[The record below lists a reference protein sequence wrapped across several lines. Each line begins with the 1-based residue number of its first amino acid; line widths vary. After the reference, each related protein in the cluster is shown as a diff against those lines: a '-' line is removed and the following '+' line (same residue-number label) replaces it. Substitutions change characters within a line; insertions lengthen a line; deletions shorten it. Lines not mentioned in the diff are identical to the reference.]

1 MKMSLNM
8 QNEMS
13 TSVGRKILL
22 IEDDQVVSE
31 EIVESFTTKG
41 HRVTSTSSGMQGFA
55 LARTGEFE
63 LMIIDRGLPELDGL
77 SIIKS
82 LRAEKVTTPAIFLS
96 AMGEVGN
103 RVDGLEAGGDD
114 YLPKPF
120 HMFELAARA
129 EALLRRAAPSQ
140 ETQLRL
146 GDIELDLLHRQARRG
161 EREIDLLPRE
171 FKLLEYLMRHAGQ
184 TVTRA
189 MLLEEVWNYKFAV
202 ETNLVDVHM
211 SKLRHKIDGPGEEKR
226 LLSIRGVGFMLQVA

>member
-1 MKMSLNM
+1 MISQNM
-8 QNEMS
+8 QNDMIA
-13 TSVGRKILL
+13 TTGRKILL
-22 IEDDQVVSE
+22 IEDDQVISK
-31 EIVESFTTKG
+31 EILESFTTKG
-41 HRVTSTSSGMQGFA
+41 HLVTCTSSGKHGLS
-55 LARTGEFE
+55 LARTGGFE
-63 LMIIDRGLPELDGL
+63 LIIIDRGLPELDGL

-82 LRAEKVTTPAIFLS
+82 LRAEKVATPALFLS
-96 AMGEVGN
+96 AMGDVGN
-103 RVDGLEAGGDD
+103 RVDGLQAGGDD

-120 HMFELAARA
+120 HMFELSARA
-129 EALLRRAAPSQ
+129 EALLRRAAPVQ

-171 FKLLEYLMRHAGQ
+171 FKLLEYLMRHSGQ

-211 SKLRHKIDGPGEEKR
+211 SKLRRKIDGPGESKR
-226 LLSIRGVGFMLQVA
+226 LLSIRGVGFMLQSV

>member
-1 MKMSLNM
+1 
-8 QNEMS
+8 
-13 TSVGRKILL
+13 
-22 IEDDQVVSE
+22 
-31 EIVESFTTKG
+31 
-41 HRVTSTSSGMQGFA
+41 
-55 LARTGEFE
+55 
-63 LMIIDRGLPELDGL
+63 LPELDGL

>member
-1 MKMSLNM
+1 M

-13 TSVGRKILL
+13 TAQGRKILL
-22 IEDDQVVSE
+22 IEDDQVISE
-31 EIVESFTTKG
+31 EIVENLTTRG
-41 HRVTSTSSGMQGFA
+41 HQVTFTSSGQQGLS
-55 LARTGEFE
+55 LARSRGFE

-77 SIIKS
+77 SIIKC
-82 LRAEKVTTPAIFLS
+82 LRAEKITTPALFLS
-96 AMGEVGN
+96 ALGEVGN

-129 EALLRRAAPSQ
+129 EALLRRAAPVQ
-140 ETQLRL
+140 ETLLRL
-146 GDIELDLLHRQARRG
+146 GDMELDLLHRQARRG
-161 EREIDLLPRE
+161 ERDIDLLPRE

-226 LLSIRGVGFMLQVA
+226 LLSVRGVGFMLQAA

>member
-1 MKMSLNM
+1 MKSQNM
-8 QNEMS
+8 QSDTNA
-13 TSVGRKILL
+13 TAGRRVLL
-22 IEDDQVVSE
+22 IEDDHDVSN
-31 EIVESFTTKG
+31 EIEESFTTKG
-41 HRVTSTSSGMQGFA
+41 YLVTSTSSGKQGLS

-77 SIIKS
+77 SIIKC
-82 LRAEKVTTPAIFLS
+82 LRAEKITTPALFLS
-96 AMGEVGN
+96 AMGDVGN
-103 RVDGLEAGGDD
+103 RVDGLQAGGDD

-120 HMFELAARA
+120 HMFELSARA
-129 EALLRRAAPSQ
+129 EALLRRAAPVQ
-140 ETQLRL
+140 ETQLSL
-146 GDIELDLLHRQARRG
+146 GDIELDLLHRRARRG

-211 SKLRHKIDGPGEEKR
+211 SKLRRKIDGPGEEKR
-226 LLSIRGVGFMLQVA
+226 LLSIRGIGFMLQAI

>member
-1 MKMSLNM
+1 M